1 MSESARSIHVVSD
14 DEVLLSSVRA
24 AATALEGWELQP
36 PRTVA
41 EILADPPQGGD
52 VILLDGGRGMR
63 SAANSENVYESCRR
77 MAGNTRCRTW
87 VVVDEES
94 SSIAEPIALFC
105 GATGTLSRP
114 LTAEALR
121 NAIDPEVAPK
131 SLVRDARREE
141 EAAEAEKGPDRIL
154 PERLLFELGGPPSQR
169 LVSALIDPDTSL
181 FNYEFLTFK
190 LDEEFKRAARFRY
203 PLSCVMLGFE
213 GPASPDVL
221 RELAGIFLTAS
232 RDTDVLG
239 RFDES
244 SFLFLLPNTGPDGAR
259 IMARRIQ
266 ELALERGLS
275 DLVGDVL
282 QIAVGIACYPHPE
295 IHEREDLFARTREA
309 FFAARDEG
317 AVVHAV

>member
-1 MSESARSIHVVSD
+1 MSQPARSIHVVSQ
-14 DEVLLSSVRA
+14 DEVLVSSVRA
-24 AATALEGWELQP
+24 AASALEGWALLP
-36 PRTVA
+36 PRTVE
-41 EILADPPQGGD
+41 EILAEPPQPGD
-52 VILLDGGRGMR
+52 VILLDGGRGAR
-63 SAANSENVYESCRR
+63 SGSHSHNVYESCRR
-77 MAGNTRCRTW
+77 LAGNTRCRTW

-105 GATGTLSRP
+105 GATGALARP
-114 LTAEALR
+114 LSAEALR
-121 NAIDPEVAPK
+121 GAIDPETPAPTLDK
-131 SLVRDARREE
+131 DARQEAPEE
-141 EAAEAEKGPDRIL
+141 PQSGERPL
-154 PERLLFELGGPPSQR
+154 PERLLSELGGPPSQS

-181 FNYEFLTFK
+181 FNFEFLNFK

-213 GPASPDVL
+213 GPATPDVL

-266 ELALERGLS
+266 ELALERGLA
-275 DLVGDVL
+275 DLVGDPL

-295 IHEREDLFARTREA
+295 IKEREDLFARTREA
-309 FFAARDEG
+309 FFSARDEG
-317 AVVHAV
+317 AVVNAV